1 MLGNGAGM
9 QTQGRIFAVVAFHKV
24 DGAKVRVEFSCNELS
39 HQLELYLVKFLDESF
54 LAILV

>member
-1 MLGNGAGM
+1 MEQECKLKGVF
-9 QTQGRIFAVVAFHKV
+9 FAVVAFHKV
-24 DGAKVRVEFSCNELS
+24 DGAKVRVEVSCNEFS